1 MYELNKFFYAKI
13 FDVNGSTL
21 LIAILGLNWCIC
33 ALKRPFRKRTY
44 LIFYMLTVIYFRY
57 QFNV

>member
-33 ALKRPFRKRTY
+33 ALKRSHRAFTAHSDEY
-44 LIFYMLTVIYFRY
+44 IHAMSTHVFS
-57 QFNV
+57 